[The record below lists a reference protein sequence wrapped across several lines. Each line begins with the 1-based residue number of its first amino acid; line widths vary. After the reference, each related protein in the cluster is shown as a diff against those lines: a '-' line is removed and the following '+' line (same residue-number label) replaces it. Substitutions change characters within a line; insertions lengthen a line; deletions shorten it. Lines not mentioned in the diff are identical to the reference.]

1 MMATRSHNME
11 KHRKIALGM
20 AARIDELTT
29 QNQELAAR
37 LGMSPRIRLKRRQ
50 GFFDW
55 EPTPFLW
62 CVDLV
67 DKRKNFDL
75 NTSFTVGCYP
85 DLTKKQAT
93 QIAKILYGD
102 RPWKVVSIKNLHDT

>member
-1 MMATRSHNME
+1 ME

-37 LGMSPRIRLKRRQ
+37 LGMSPRIRLKR
-50 GFFDW
+50 
-55 EPTPFLW
+55 FLW

-67 DKRKNFDL
+67 DKSKFFPL
-75 NTSFTVGCYP
+75 YTSFTVGCYP